1 MLPDPGQP
9 PENGPVMSLIFLCY
23 LLTFVLILKGK
34 RRPAYLLLGVC
45 TILSLA
51 MFWYHTNSSLDLNF

>member
-1 MLPDPGQP
+1 
-9 PENGPVMSLIFLCY
+9 MSLIFLCY